1 MLALIFS
8 LSLFPTWSK
17 SKPISLDQLIS
28 QMPQFCQ
35 KQIGVETLI
44 LGKRERLRQ
53 CSFRNEKCL
62 SCISTTRQIVDLNN
76 FPIVE
81 KSLNDVE
88 KTVEKCQP
96 DFKLDPVTYI
106 DETHR
111 AYKVTFSAFPLILFS
126 LGVDSSLKAFHL
138 REKPLKSYL
147 SPNLM
152 LLSNCPRLFKKDFFV
167 WGHWDQGPEGP
178 KLKSL
183 SPLKVKYKNPLVPPT
198 NEERTVFSSLQL
210 DDSKNPFGGLNIGDA
225 VQVKGRFKMITS
237 RKFAPEM
244 PTLPEKNSLL
254 VFEVESL
261 TRRPQP

>member
-1 MLALIFS
+1 MQALL
-8 LSLFPTWSK
+8 LSLLLFPAWSK
-17 SKPISLDQLIS
+17 NKPISLDQLIS
-28 QMPQFCQ
+28 QLQNFCH

-53 CSFRNEKCL
+53 CSFKNEKCL
-62 SCISTTRQIVDLNN
+62 SCFSTTRQIVDLNN

-81 KSLNDVE
+81 KSLNDTE
-88 KTVEKCQP
+88 KSRDQCQSES
-96 DFKLDPVTYI
+96 LSGPVSYI
-106 DETHR
+106 DESHR

-138 REKPLKSYL
+138 KELPVKSYQ
-147 SPNLM
+147 SPQLM

-167 WGHWDQGPEGP
+167 WGHWDHGAEGP

-183 SPLKVKYKNPLVPPT
+183 NPMKVKYKNPMVPPT
-198 NEERTVFSSLQL
+198 PEERTVFASLQL
-210 DDSKNPFGGLNIGDA
+210 DDSKNPFGGLNIGDE

-254 VFEVESL
+254 VFEVQNL
-261 TRRPQP
+261 NRRPQP

>member
-1 MLALIFS
+1 MQAL
-8 LSLFPTWSK
+8 LFALLLLPVWSK
-17 SKPISLDQLIS
+17 NKPISLEQLIS
-28 QMPQFCQ
+28 QLPQFCQ
-35 KQIGVETLI
+35 KQIGVDTLI
-44 LGKRERLRQ
+44 LGKRERLRS
-53 CSFRNEKCL
+53 CTFKNEKCMA
-62 SCISTTRQIVDLNN
+62 CTSTTRQIVDLNN
-76 FPIVE
+76 FPIIE
-81 KSLNDVE
+81 KALNDVE
-88 KTVEKCQP
+88 KSTEKCQP
-96 DFKLDPVTYI
+96 DFKPEQEAFI

-138 REKPLKSYL
+138 KEKPLKSYQ
-147 SPNLM
+147 SPQLM

-167 WGHWDQGPEGP
+167 WGHWDQGAEGP

-183 SPLKVKYKNPLVPPT
+183 TPMKVKYKNPMVPPT
-198 NEERTVFSSLQL
+198 NEERTVFASLQL
-210 DDSKNPFGGLNIGDA
+210 DDSKKPFGGLNIGDP
-225 VQVKGRFKMITS
+225 VQVRGRFKMITS